1 MKVLFDRDGAD
12 APIMVST
19 IASRDPA
26 GVTARRATAGDATRW
41 DREWAKFAASRPKG
55 EDLALPADPA
65 PEAAAAPAAKKAAP
79 AAKKLSAKGRS
90 HDA

>member
-26 GVTARRATAGDATRW
+26 GVTACRATAGDAARW

-65 PEAAAAPAAKKAAP
+65 PEAAAAPVPPFSRP
-79 AAKKLSAKGRS
+79 ARRLQAKGRS